1 MVDTLGAVSGVTG
14 VVVAISSVVAQARPM
29 FKPSKRCDHE
39 VPIHLLHL
47 SRLVFHV
54 YHEGRGAEMEGTR

>member
-14 VVVAISSVVAQARPM
+14 VVVAISSVVAQARPT
-29 FKPSKRCDHE
+29 FKPSKRCNRE

-47 SRLVFHV
+47 WRL
-54 YHEGRGAEMEGTR
+54 APMSTLSPK